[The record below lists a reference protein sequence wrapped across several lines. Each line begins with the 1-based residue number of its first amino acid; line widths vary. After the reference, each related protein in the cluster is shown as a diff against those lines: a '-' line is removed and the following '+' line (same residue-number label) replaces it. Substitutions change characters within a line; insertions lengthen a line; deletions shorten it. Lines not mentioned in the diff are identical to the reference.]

1 MAQDGLKRSI
11 RPYKNMAQDGL
22 KNSLS
27 TKNSLAQTMTY
38 LNELVAHNS
47 SHLQPLLF
55 YLEKKSFFFFFFLLV
70 QKPCLKGKGKV
81 FP

>member
-1 MAQDGLKRSI
+1 
-11 RPYKNMAQDGL
+11 MAQDGL

-38 LNELVAHNS
+38 LNELAAHNS
-47 SHLQPLLF
+47 SPLQPLVF
-55 YLEKKSFFFFFFLLV
+55 YLEKKKFFFFFLLV
-70 QKPCLKGKGKV
+70 KKPCLEGKGKV